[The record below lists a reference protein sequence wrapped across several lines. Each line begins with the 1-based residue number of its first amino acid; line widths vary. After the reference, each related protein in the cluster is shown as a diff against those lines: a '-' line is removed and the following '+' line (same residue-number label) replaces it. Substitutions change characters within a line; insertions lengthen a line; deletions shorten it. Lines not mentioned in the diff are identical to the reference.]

1 MTLGWNGMVAGWELE
16 DSGGKTRLTFI
27 QSGFDEKQPP
37 YGSWMG
43 WLAGVAELRR
53 YHELP
58 DWHPVWLEVGMPGM
72 PADMFTY

>member
-1 MTLGWNGMVAGWELE
+1 
-16 DSGGKTRLTFI
+16 
-27 QSGFDEKQPP
+27 
-37 YGSWMG
+37 MG